1 MVLQIAIC
9 DEDKNSGLRLESWLL
24 EYAERERLEFNVKI
38 FDFFDA
44 FMDNL
49 ERDVWYDL
57 VLIDIRMP
65 SGQGIEIGREL
76 RHRWGRKSVNII
88 FISFYRECCCR
99 LFELEPLNVHLKPL
113 QKEKIFQDIAKVIGR
128 GSGNKKIIEY
138 RHDDLIKAVPLNQI
152 IYIKAIEKK
161 LVIQLPDREIRI
173 RDSLNQLEIKLRCS
187 GFCRCHRS
195 YLINM
200 KWVTRYKDRILEM
213 RDGTEIPVGAKYGV
227 TVRDALRW
235 YDSWR

>member
-1 MVLQIAIC
+1 MVLQIAIY
-9 DEDKNSGLRLESWLL
+9 DEDKNSSLRLESWLL
-24 EYAERERLEFNVKI
+24 EYAEREQLVFNIKTYDLI
-38 FDFFDA
+38 DGFR
-44 FMDNL
+44 DNL

-57 VLIDIRMP
+57 VFIDIRMP
-65 SGQGIEIGREL
+65 CGRGIEIGREL

-88 FISFYRECCCR
+88 FISFYRECCSR

-113 QKEKIFQDIAKVIGR
+113 QKEKIFRDITKVVGR

-138 RHDDLIKAVPLNQI
+138 RNDNLVKAVSLNQI
-152 IYIKAIEKK
+152 IYIKAIDKK
-161 LVIQLPDREIRI
+161 LAIQLPDREIRI
-173 RDSLNQLEIKLRCS
+173 RDSLNQLEVKLRCA

-200 KWVTRYKDRILEM
+200 EWVTRYRDRILRM
-213 RDGTEIPVGAKYGV
+213 QDGTEIPVGAKYGV
-227 TVRDALRW
+227 TVRNALRW